1 MTTPT
6 QAALP
11 ARDELTKCLL
21 ALPPDDR
28 LYFAKLLTDS
38 VRDGFTSLEE
48 AAARDKQLIRS
59 RLEQLVSG
67 EVELLDAE
75 DVVADLEQRYA
86 QEEPA

>member
-1 MTTPT
+1 MSTPT

-11 ARDELTKCLL
+11 ARDELAKCLL

-48 AAARDKQLIRS
+48 AADRDKQLIRE
-59 RLEQLVSG
+59 RVEQLVSG
-67 EVELLDAE
+67 EVELLDWRKSL
-75 DVVADLEQRYA
+75 DQI
-86 QEEPA
+86 EEHFREKFPR

>member
-1 MTTPT
+1 MSTPT
-6 QAALP
+6 QAAP
-11 ARDELTKCLL
+11 AARDELAKCLL

-75 DVVADLEQRYA
+75 QVFANIEA
-86 QEEPA
+86 QLAEVRRQ